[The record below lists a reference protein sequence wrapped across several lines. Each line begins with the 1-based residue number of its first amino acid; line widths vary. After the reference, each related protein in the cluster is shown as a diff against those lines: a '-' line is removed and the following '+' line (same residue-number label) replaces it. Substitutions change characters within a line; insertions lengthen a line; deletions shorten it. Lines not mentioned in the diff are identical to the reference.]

1 MAIYYYIIDYY
12 RINEI
17 YLFNELIFFLY
28 NNVEPAIK
36 YIESAIMMN
45 TPDLSATLINF
56 LRHLVD
62 QYCQS
67 LSQVMLKHV
76 KLSMHTILSKN
87 VIRLFIVN
95 FVY

>member
-1 MAIYYYIIDYY
+1 MVKHY
-12 RINEI
+12 
-17 YLFNELIFFLY
+17 
-28 NNVEPAIK
+28 
-36 YIESAIMMN
+36 
-45 TPDLSATLINF
+45 DLAETVINF

-87 VIRLFIVN
+87 VIR
-95 FVY
+95 